1 MQTSVQR
8 RRKLI
13 GVSPFVREFRHGPT
27 CRQLTPGVRSL
38 HTRAVHT
45 RVIPVMMHNE
55 EERDG
60 SEDDDDDEQR
70 HDRPQAA
77 VAVRV
82 SSSSD
87 WQGSVMLILVL
98 EGPILVN
105 VTGEMLITEM
115 TSVVGADKRK
125 CRCTVHL
132 VGFLFCRN
140 SACPRVSCRHLI
152 TLGPPLFF
160 GPSLPVCVCVCVCR
174 QTVT

>member
-1 MQTSVQR
+1 
-8 RRKLI
+8 
-13 GVSPFVREFRHGPT
+13 
-27 CRQLTPGVRSL
+27 
-38 HTRAVHT
+38 
-45 RVIPVMMHNE
+45 MMHNE

-82 SSSSD
+82 SSSLD